1 MILCLKRNGKTQTI
15 RNWKLTFP
23 ICCSGCAKESA
34 ALFARRRIKAK
45 CISCLR
51 KKNGNDMGKK
61 LQMFFLKPLNGN
73 KVKDL
78 SFTLFIILILLDF
91 LQKVSENFCC

>member
-1 MILCLKRNGKTQTI
+1 
-15 RNWKLTFP
+15 
-23 ICCSGCAKESA
+23 
-34 ALFARRRIKAK
+34 
-45 CISCLR
+45 
-51 KKNGNDMGKK
+51 MGKK

-78 SFTLFIILILLDF
+78 SFTLFIILILLYF